1 MDRKKEEALVA
12 AEVETGGSEVMRS
25 TASAVED
32 ADDEVDYDDDY
43 YGESDGE
50 SGDPLSSDEEEDKE
64 ESRPEDLLGLKMAE
78 KQFVKAPI
86 TVFWDARSCGIPE
99 DCDDRYASMVVNN
112 IRLALKKMN
121 YHGMISFF
129 GYGDCNLTPRKVNN
143 SICRSGIT
151 VQLGGLPLETP
162 TAESE
167 DPKESVGGGGEEG
180 GFSCSEIDIG
190 RRKQSEVSYSDVL
203 VDSSPGSE
211 EYPKFVVKDGVEE
224 VEIPTSLM
232 EEVEP
237 LWNNFIMELMNVPGY
252 LYSNKGLRFMS
263 RSSGMFIKL
272 EPNTERFIRLNVA
285 RVLVEVNLT
294 IPLPN
299 KISFLGHVGK
309 DCPTPK
315 PTLELVELS
324 IVVVLEAVNDS
335 VEIDGF
341 SSKDALGKTPSK
353 IVTKLMEEL
362 ESISRKASLSGECV
376 PKVADDQTV
385 LQDIREEGEIDEEED
400 DSEVVEEVGYA
411 IPNEEIVVGVAHIAG
426 KSSGSSHKQGSTQ
439 RGKG

>member
-151 VQLGGLPLETP
+151 YLHVDGNGDKYADFSIITAEMLSRAQEFPSPTNYVLISGDSNLSITLNLLKKKGHNILLAQPNGEASGPLIKDASSVWFWDTLMLGGRPLIPNHATSH
-162 TAESE
+162 TT
-167 DPKESVGGGGEEG
+167 
-180 GFSCSEIDIG
+180 
-190 RRKQSEVSYSDVL
+190 
-203 VDSSPGSE
+203 SSPAQ
-211 EYPKFVVKDGVEE
+211 PDDNM
-224 VEIPTSLM
+224 EI
-232 EEVEP
+232 
-237 LWNNFIMELMNVPGY
+237 
-252 LYSNKGLRFMS
+252 
-263 RSSGMFIKL
+263 
-272 EPNTERFIRLNVA
+272 
-285 RVLVEVNLT
+285 
-294 IPLPN
+294 
-299 KISFLGHVGK
+299 
-309 DCPTPK
+309 
-315 PTLELVELS
+315 
-324 IVVVLEAVNDS
+324 
-335 VEIDGF
+335 
-341 SSKDALGKTPSK
+341 
-353 IVTKLMEEL
+353 
-362 ESISRKASLSGECV
+362 ES
-376 PKVADDQTV
+376 
-385 LQDIREEGEIDEEED
+385 
-400 DSEVVEEVGYA
+400 
-411 IPNEEIVVGVAHIAG
+411 
-426 KSSGSSHKQGSTQ
+426 
-439 RGKG
+439 